1 MPKSKYVFWTIIVL
15 LLFALTGCLKAGY
28 KDLEPGEAKKLIDE
42 NPMLFIMDVRE
53 PYEYAEVRIP
63 GSHNIPMG
71 EVEQQLPNIDK
82 EQEILVVCETG
93 SRSASIAQM
102 LVSKGYK
109 HVYNLKGGIAN
120 WPYELEK

>member
-1 MPKSKYVFWTIIVL
+1 MHKKILGVILLVL
-15 LLFALTGCLKAGY
+15 AVSILAGCLKAGY
-28 KDLEPGEAKKLIDE
+28 KDLEPADAKKLIDE
-42 NPMLFIMDVRE
+42 NPMLLIMDVRE

-71 EVEQQLPNIDK
+71 EVEQQLSNIDK
-82 EQEILVVCETG
+82 EQEILVVCATG

-102 LVSKGYK
+102 LVNKGYK

>member
-1 MPKSKYVFWTIIVL
+1 MPKKIIGLVVL
-15 LLFALTGCLKAGY
+15 LLAVVAFTGCLKTGY
-28 KDLEPGEAKKLIDE
+28 QDLEPAEAKKLIDE

-53 PYEYAEVRIP
+53 PVEYAEVRIP

-71 EVEQQLPNIDK
+71 EVEQQLSSIDK
-82 EQEILVVCETG
+82 EQEILVVCATG
-93 SRSASIAQM
+93 SRSASVAQM